1 MRENLGK
8 AQSGIAPLYPLL
20 QEQLP
25 QIEQKA
31 AAVKE
36 RLAED
41 CPRLKEK
48 LADTAQLRGWK
59 VYRADNSGTALDYI
73 YNLAVSS
80 EAASVVR
87 SNEEVFQIVNV
98 DEPLSSKGID
108 VAVMDSSLGPA
119 REVLRQKAADADLG
133 ITGVDYAIAET
144 GSAVV
149 LPRRGLSRLVSLL
162 PPVHLAI
169 VRRDQIVDSLEDL
182 FILRRL
188 AYYRGNGDMGSYMNF
203 ITGPSRT
210 ADIEQTLVIGVHGPK
225 EVHLVLLES

>member
-1 MRENLGK
+1 MGK
-8 AQSGIAPLYPLL
+8 SQGATAPLYPLL

-31 AAVKE
+31 AAVQK
-36 RLAED
+36 RLAD
-41 CPRLKEK
+41 NGPRLLDR

-59 VYRADNSGTALDYI
+59 VCRAANPETALDYFC
-73 YNLAVSS
+73 NLASS
-80 EAASVVR
+80 SKAVSVVR
-87 SNEEVFQIVNV
+87 SNEEVFQVVNV
-98 DEPLSSKGID
+98 DEPLTRQGAD
-108 VAVMDSSLGPA
+108 VAVMDSSLGTT

-133 ITGVDYAIAET
+133 ITGVDYAIPET

-149 LPRRGLSRLVSLL
+149 LPRQGLSRLVSLL

-169 VRRDQIVDSLEDL
+169 VRPHQVVETLEDL

-188 AYYRGNGDMGSYMNF
+188 AYYRGDGDMGSYMNF

-225 EVHLVLLES
+225 EVHLVILES